1 MTKETPLARVRK
13 ICLAFPDTSET
24 ISHGAPTWWVR
35 KRTFAM
41 FADNHH
47 GDGRVAVWCAA
58 SLDEQE
64 SLVSA
69 DPKVFF
75 VPPYVG
81 PSGWLGIRLDRGLD
95 WGVVASLLAESHRM
109 IQAKQTRRSV

>member
-1 MTKETPLARVRK
+1 
-13 ICLAFPDTSET
+13 
-24 ISHGAPTWWVR
+24 
-35 KRTFAM
+35 M

-64 SLVSA
+64 SLVGA